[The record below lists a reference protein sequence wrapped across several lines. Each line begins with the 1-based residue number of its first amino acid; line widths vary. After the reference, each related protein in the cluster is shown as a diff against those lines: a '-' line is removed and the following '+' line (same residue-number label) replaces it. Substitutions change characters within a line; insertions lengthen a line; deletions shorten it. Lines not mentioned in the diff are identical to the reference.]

1 VARTVLGSYSDRS
14 SAPTVGLAWR
24 GIFHPVVTEQFEV
37 DAAPD
42 SAPFTTVMNWQAYE
56 PVEFRGTVYG
66 HEDVEFDKRGVSVQ
80 FECLACQ
87 RKRTRRGCRR
97 ERRQSCDADHHRK
110 GLRPLEA
117 IGRSTAPARRSAR
130 IKRIPAGLVDGRCL
144 IRPRP
149 SPPTAEH
156 EQA

>member
-1 VARTVLGSYSDRS
+1 VARIVLGSYSGRS
-14 SAPTVGLAWR
+14 NAPTVGLAWR
-24 GIFHPVVTEQFEV
+24 GMFHPVVTQFEV

-66 HEDVEFDKRGVSVQ
+66 HKDVEFDKRGVSVQ
-80 FECLACQ
+80 FECLPCQ

-110 GLRPLEA
+110 GLRRLEA
-117 IGRSTAPARRSAR
+117 IGRSTAPARRIAR
-130 IKRIPAGLVDGRCL
+130 IKRVPAGLVDGRSL
-144 IRPRP
+144 SDRASQLRQPSTNRP
-149 SPPTAEH
+149 E
-156 EQA
+156 